1 MDTVHVRF
9 LRYSAFYTPLLLTL
23 AGDALER
30 VGIAATFDRAE
41 GGRTVDAGFADGT
54 VQVAQSA
61 PAVSFRPSVAGA
73 PPVYRHFALMNRND
87 GFFLAAR
94 DASTPFSWR
103 DLEGRSVLVDH
114 FFQPLAL
121 FQTALRLKGVDA
133 RQVRVIDAGS
143 AAEIERAFREGRGDF
158 VHMQGPAPQQ
168 LEAEGLGRVVA
179 SIGEATGHVAFS
191 SLCARPEW
199 LETSVARRFVQV
211 YRACRSQASQ
221 AAPAWL
227 AAQVAS
233 FLPETSRPAL
243 EATIAAYQAL
253 GTWSGSDALDAAL
266 FERTV
271 DLFVDV
277 GDLTAR
283 PQLDDV
289 FAPLPPSA

>member
-1 MDTVHVRF
+1 
-9 LRYSAFYTPLLLTL
+9 
-23 AGDALER
+23 
-30 VGIAATFDRAE
+30 
-41 GGRTVDAGFADGT
+41 
-54 VQVAQSA
+54 
-61 PAVSFRPSVAGA
+61 
-73 PPVYRHFALMNRND
+73 
-87 GFFLAAR
+87 
-94 DASTPFSWR
+94 
-103 DLEGRSVLVDH
+103 
-114 FFQPLAL
+114 
-121 FQTALRLKGVDA
+121 
-133 RQVRVIDAGS
+133 
-143 AAEIERAFREGRGDF
+143 
-158 VHMQGPAPQQ
+158 
-168 LEAEGLGRVVA
+168 
-179 SIGEATGHVAFS
+179 VAFS

-277 GDLTAR
+277 GYLTAR